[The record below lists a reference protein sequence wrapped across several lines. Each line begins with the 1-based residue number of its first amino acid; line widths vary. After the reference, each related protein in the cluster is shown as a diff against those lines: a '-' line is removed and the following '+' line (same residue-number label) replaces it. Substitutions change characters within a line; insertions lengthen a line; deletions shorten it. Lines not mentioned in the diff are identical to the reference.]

1 MGQYIQPYAVRR
13 HLVEAWCDA
22 QTVDS
27 IAHFAD
33 AHGLGAA
40 AERPSPPL
48 PAPTA
53 AAVVARYPYR
63 GRYSVH
69 ELHDVFGDS
78 VRDPTYTAI
87 VCSEETRLGC
97 ALINAKRAAMGW
109 PPLEVIVASIVRNA
123 AGTKLS
129 STDIRRELHVGPPA
143 PAPAS

>member
-22 QTVDS
+22 QTADS

-40 AERPSPPL
+40 AAAV

-53 AAVVARYPYR
+53 AAAVARYPYR

-87 VCSEETRLGC
+87 VCSEETRGGC
-97 ALINAKRAAMGW
+97 SLINAKRAAAGW

-123 AGTKLS
+123 AGAKLS

-143 PAPAS
+143 PAPAEA